1 MLSGKVAVVTGAG
14 SGIGGAICLSFA
26 QAGAKLACI
35 NEFAAA
41 ETAAACG
48 RHALV
53 GRRIH
58 DDLSVSARESP
69 TPSREDRAC
78 ARHRRRR
85 CVGSRQRAG

>member
-1 MLSGKVAVVTGAG
+1 VG
-14 SGIGGAICLSFA
+14 SAAICLSFA

-53 GRRIH
+53 GGGY
-58 DDLSVSARESP
+58 
-69 TPSREDRAC
+69 TTT
-78 ARHRRRR
+78 
-85 CVGSRQRAG
+85 